1 MRNLTLLAAVS
12 LVALLLAAC
21 EGGLIGMGGGKN
33 AETSCLDPQ
42 GPAYC
47 GWKITD
53 YMIMRYQKR
62 TPSANLMTPYK
73 EKNTAK
79 THLRLRSKNTTGGT
93 KGKYVT
99 NNVRFYGDEYQGKP
113 ILSMAD
119 GVLKEHKGEPRVDM
133 NKPMSKLQPI
143 LDMLR
148 NENTV
153 WLRAYRHPDNT
164 ARTELYSSYEPVGGN

>member
-1 MRNLTLLAAVS
+1 MRNLTLLATVS

-47 GWKITD
+47 GWKIT
-53 YMIMRYQKR
+53 K
-62 TPSANLMTPYK
+62 YK
-73 EKNTAK
+73 IIHYEETI
-79 THLRLRSKNTTGGT
+79 LLQLSSKNTTGGT

-153 WLRAYRHPDNT
+153 WLRAYRQSGKQQGFDNT
-164 ARTELYSSYEPVGGN
+164 AMIELYSSYEPVGGN